1 MRSLWLYSLYY
12 KQLHQ
17 FIKGMT
23 MPQLAH
29 NTKTSPMSLRVTEDK
44 KARLTALA
52 QIKERSQHSLAVK
65 AIDEYIEREEA
76 RLAYEQQ
83 AVRAYENMQAT
94 GLHVTADELKTW
106 ANSLNTS
113 NPEKAP
119 KCHV

>member
-1 MRSLWLYSLYY
+1 
-12 KQLHQ
+12 
-17 FIKGMT
+17 

-29 NTKTSPMSLRVTEDK
+29 TPKTSPMSLRVSEDK

-52 QIKERSQHSLAVK
+52 LVKERSQHSLAVK

-83 AVRAYENMQAT
+83 AVRAYNNMQAT

-106 ANSLNTS
+106 VNSLNTP
-113 NPEKAP
+113 NPQKAP
-119 KCHV
+119 SCHD